1 MYSGNLIFDTFKMN
15 TLADK
20 QVAALSLR
28 FSFVLVA
35 KFYIFLFSFA
45 FGRKVR
51 AFLFLLKRLDNW
63 NSCSKCG
70 GGPESKVKVE

>member
-15 TLADK
+15 TLTDK
-20 QVAALSLR
+20 EVAALSLR

-45 FGRKVR
+45 FDRKVR

-63 NSCSKCG
+63 NSCSKVVVG
-70 GGPESKVKVE
+70 QKVK